1 MKKSTTANALKNNLK
16 ELTSTQKSSVKS
28 KGSSKAKTRTTKA
41 KTTSQNRTKRT
52 TKGTTSS
59 PKTSTTRKAKAG
71 TSTAKSSTKITIVQ
85 SRKKDMFPHMGIAHK
100 FPYRFEP
107 MPEIQDKLNLAWF
120 DQYFGEERM
129 IDHIRQHKLKSHQ
142 YKAYVNYWWLQETK
156 RRTVT

>member
-16 ELTSTQKSSVKS
+16 GLTSTTRSGKKS
-28 KGSSKAKTRTTKA
+28 KESSTRKTRTTSGTTTSTK
-41 KTTSQNRTKRT
+41 KTTKTTQRKRT
-52 TKGTTSS
+52 TTTT
-59 PKTSTTRKAKAG
+59 PRKAKAG
-71 TSTAKSSTKITIVQ
+71 TSTARSSTKITIVQ

-129 IDHIRQHKLKSHQ
+129 IDHIRKHKLKSHQ

-156 RRTVT
+156 QRTVT